1 MPSNMHIVEN
11 ISVSFVFRK
20 ACGEGDNAEACHRYS
35 ALFINGIEN
44 VCEKNM
50 SVAFKYSL
58 KVSLEQSYL
67 V

>member
-1 MPSNMHIVEN
+1 M
-11 ISVSFVFRK
+11 FRK
-20 ACGEGDNAEACHRYS
+20 ACDEGDNAEACHRYS

-58 KVSLEQSYL
+58 KVSLEQSDL